1 MSKKIFIT
9 TPDRIKAMINKIISD
24 GCDYESGGGFDCFL
38 IVLIRFILFASRYSP
53 AHQRVGQSIARSLD
67 LSLALS
73 IAPSQGARHK
83 KESANRVQTGGIFPR
98 AWVMAERFKNNFF
111 REQGPDGGGVSYAHG
126 LWQKDSNMGS
136 LERAS
141 ITSTPHIW
149 GRRWCNFFG
158 YKY

>member
-1 MSKKIFIT
+1 
-9 TPDRIKAMINKIISD
+9 MINKIISD

-83 KESANRVQTGGIFPR
+83 KESANRVQTGGG
-98 AWVMAERFKNNFF
+98 FF
-111 REQGPDGGGVSYAHG
+111 HEHG
-126 LWQKDSNMGS
+126 LWQKDSKTIFSANKVQTGGEFPMRRGYGKK
-136 LERAS
+136 
-141 ITSTPHIW
+141 IQIW
-149 GRRWCNFFG
+149 VLSREPP
-158 YKY
+158 

>member
-1 MSKKIFIT
+1 
-9 TPDRIKAMINKIISD
+9 MINKIISD

-83 KESANRVQTGGIFPR
+83 KESANRVQTGGDFSTSMGYGKKIQKQFFPR
-98 AWVMAERFKNNFF
+98 TRSRRGGSFLCAGVMAKRFKYGFS
-111 REQGPDGGGVSYAHG
+111 RESLHNLHTSY
-126 LWQKDSNMGS
+126 MGS
-136 LERAS
+136 TLV
-141 ITSTPHIW
+141 
-149 GRRWCNFFG
+149 
-158 YKY
+158 